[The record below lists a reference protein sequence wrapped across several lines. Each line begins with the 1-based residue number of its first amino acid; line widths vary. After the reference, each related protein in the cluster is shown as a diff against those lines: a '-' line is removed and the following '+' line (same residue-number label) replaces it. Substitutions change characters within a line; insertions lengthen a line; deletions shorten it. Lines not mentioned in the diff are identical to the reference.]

1 MAKEI
6 SLSVRVVA
14 LSKDS
19 YVAFST
25 VGGVLIRGSR
35 AESEL
40 TAVQSWAYK
49 LAHDQNEP
57 AIGIELALAGTD
69 LETEQAQLESGDDK
83 S

>member
-1 MAKEI
+1 MAKSI
-6 SLSVRVVA
+6 LLAVRVIQ

-19 YVAFST
+19 YVAMAP
-25 VGGVLIRGSR
+25 VGGVVVRGAR

-40 TAVQSWAYK
+40 TAVQSLAYK
-49 LAHDQNEP
+49 LAHDNGDP

-69 LETEQAQLESGDDK
+69 LETEQAQLESGADK